1 MARADETGDD
11 SEDGEM
17 LPDEREAIAER
28 IETLADD
35 ARRSLAEVVESLE
48 SNE

>member
-11 SEDGEM
+11 SDDEM

-28 IETLADD
+28 IDSLADD
-35 ARRSLAEVVESLE
+35 ARRSLDDVVETLE
-48 SNE
+48 SDE